1 VSPFSLTTCVRP
13 ENQQT
18 SLRGNSRVRARIART
33 IAFQRNEATVPGN
46 GSISRRSNW
55 VSSGADER
63 SGDLLYKLE
72 RAPFE
77 AEAEAKQG
85 AVAQARA
92 QLESANL
99 TLARPQQLLQKPAG
113 TQVAVDSALASK
125 RALDAE
131 LQSARAQLHQSQ
143 IKLDYTE
150 IRSPID
156 GRIGRTSATIGNVV
170 SPRSGVLTTIVS
182 TDPMYAVFPIAM
194 RRVLE
199 LRDRFVDRG
208 GFGGAIFS
216 LTACLLLVGQAPN

>member
-1 VSPFSLTTCVRP
+1 VSPFSLPTRVRP

-18 SLRGNSRVRARIART
+18 SLRGTSRVRARIART

-55 VSSGADER
+55 VSSRADER

-92 QLESANL
+92 QLENANL

-113 TQVAVDSALASK
+113 TQVAVDSAK
-125 RALDAE
+125 RTLDAQ
-131 LQSARAQLHQSQ
+131 LQSARAQLHQLQ

-182 TDPMYAVFPIAM
+182 IDSMYAVFPIAM

>member
-1 VSPFSLTTCVRP
+1 VSPFSRPTRVRP

-77 AEAEAKQG
+77 AEAEAEQG

-92 QLESANL
+92 QLENANL
-99 TLARPQQLLQKPAG
+99 TLARPQQLLQKPAR
-113 TQVAVDSALASK
+113 TQVAVDSAK
-125 RALDAE
+125 RTLDAQ

-143 IKLDYTE
+143 INLDYTE

-156 GRIGRTSATIGNVV
+156 GRIDRTSATIGNVV

>member
-1 VSPFSLTTCVRP
+1 VSPFSLPTCVRP

-77 AEAEAKQG
+77 AEAEAEQG

-92 QLESANL
+92 QLENANL
-99 TLARPQQLLQKPAG
+99 TLARPQQLLQKPAR
-113 TQVAVDSALASK
+113 TQVAVDSAK
-125 RALDAE
+125 RTLDAQ

-208 GFGGAIFS
+208 EFGGAIFS

>member
-1 VSPFSLTTCVRP
+1 VSPFSLPTCVRP

-33 IAFQRNEATVPGN
+33 IAFQRNEAPVPGN

-77 AEAEAKQG
+77 AEAEAEQG

-92 QLESANL
+92 QLENANL
-99 TLARPQQLLQKPAG
+99 TLVRPQQLLQKPAR
-113 TQVAVDSALASK
+113 TQVAVDSAK
-125 RALDAE
+125 RTLDAQ

-208 GFGGAIFS
+208 EFGGAIFS